1 MKGSSSNVFTRGGD
15 SAGREMSMGGGGRF
29 VTLYTERYVSYTDHV
44 CITIVIRAER
54 LS

>member
-1 MKGSSSNVFTRGGD
+1 MKGSSSNVFTRGED
-15 SAGREMSMGGGGRF
+15 SAGREMSMGGGRF